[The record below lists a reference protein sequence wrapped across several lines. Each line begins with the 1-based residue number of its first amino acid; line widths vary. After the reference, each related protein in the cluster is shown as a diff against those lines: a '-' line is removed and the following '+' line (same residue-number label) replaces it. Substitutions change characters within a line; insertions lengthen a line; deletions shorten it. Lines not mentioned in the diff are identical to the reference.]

1 MTLGIHR
8 AIWGTLVTTA
18 QALHEIPKHPCL
30 PLSPLSSEM
39 HYSFL
44 DLQGQNLLSASL
56 SVEGEYIIYFL
67 SLNNFESE
75 RGLYLIVTPRQNNKL
90 DLA

>member
-1 MTLGIHR
+1 M
-8 AIWGTLVTTA
+8 
-18 QALHEIPKHPCL
+18 P
-30 PLSPLSSEM
+30 
-39 HYSFL
+39 YSFL

-56 SVEGEYIIYFL
+56 SFEGEYIIYFL

-90 DLA
+90 DLAQAD